1 MKKKQKI
8 LIIISLVILIVFIP
22 ILFMYDHVHYD
33 RKKDNIF
40 EIPETYF
47 MWESGNCMQYE
58 KFYFIQYPPKSQEE
72 MKTMIKDHIKQNKI
86 LEDAES
92 KSADRVSLNFMIA
105 DFKLPI
111 YFEENASYFKMDDFI
126 SHYTKTNRIALY
138 TYDFEDGTEEI
149 NFYNN

>member
-1 MKKKQKI
+1 
-8 LIIISLVILIVFIP
+8 
-22 ILFMYDHVHYD
+22 
-33 RKKDNIF
+33 
-40 EIPETYF
+40 
-47 MWESGNCMQYE
+47 
-58 KFYFIQYPPKSQEE
+58 
-72 MKTMIKDHIKQNKI
+72 
-86 LEDAES
+86 
-92 KSADRVSLNFMIA
+92 MIA